1 MLGDIMSVELREVLS
16 VCTKIRNGNSDSGAH
31 YLLGYLWAGISD
43 TQKARILKS
52 FQKDLEEMEK

>member
-1 MLGDIMSVELREVLS
+1 MSVELREVLS